1 MWIFFLIWGI
11 FKNPHFFPDKI
22 FKLWPFINSRR
33 GSVNKIVPKQGLAVL
48 PFIGFKKQTVKP
60 DLCIEKDVNIFFNK
74 NKYGQTTE
82 ITPFLFLFGYFQS
95 EIKALMSDYCWT
107 WFLFLVFK
115 VLNFC
120 CATIFSC
127 IGVMPFSL
135 LYWCYVFFS
144 LVLVVC
150 PFFSCIGVMPFFLLH
165 WCYTPFFS
173 CIGVMPLFLLYWCYV
188 LFSLVLV
195 LCPFFSCIDGMPFF
209 LLCWCYAFFSLVMVL
224 FLFFLLY
231 WCYILFS
238 LVIRYDLFL
247 LYWCYALFSLVLV
260 LCPFFSCIGVM
271 SLFLLYWCYAPFF
284 SCIGVMS
291 LFSLV
296 LVLCPFSLVLE
307 IET

>member
-82 ITPFLFLFGYFQS
+82 IKPFLFFLFWFGYFQS

-127 IGVMPFSL
+127 IGVMPF
-135 LYWCYVFFS
+135 
-144 LVLVVC
+144 
-150 PFFSCIGVMPFFLLH
+150 
-165 WCYTPFFS
+165 
-173 CIGVMPLFLLYWCYV
+173 FLLYWCYV

-195 LCPFFSCIDGMPFF
+195 LCPFFSCIGVMPFF
-209 LLCWCYAFFSLVMVL
+209 SCIGVMP
-224 FLFFLLY
+224 
-231 WCYILFS
+231 
-238 LVIRYDLFL
+238 
-247 LYWCYALFSLVLV
+247 LFSLVLV
-260 LCPFFSCIGVM
+260 LCPFF
-271 SLFLLYWCYAPFF
+271 LLYWCY
-284 SCIGVMS
+284 V
-291 LFSLV
+291 LFL
-296 LVLCPFSLVLE
+296 LY
-307 IET
+307 